1 MIFYRYLYNLD
12 IVVKNIYMDIVDM
25 CEFFFILFFV
35 LLVVYYIGLEKIEG
49 RWEWIWDSILVF
61 DLSLWN
67 VNEFNG

>member
-1 MIFYRYLYNLD
+1 
-12 IVVKNIYMDIVDM
+12 MDIVDM